1 MQQGGLYKG
10 GVLILYTSGLA
21 FKRGSTVCENV
32 VFLVHT
38 V

>member
-10 GVLILYTSGLA
+10 GVFTSGVA